1 MCTADEMGFTDVSCV
16 CTLNKLE
23 SQVREEAGHARCA
36 LRVHSAQ
43 IAVFTNNDVIERQ
56 LLNRA

>member
-23 SQVREEAGHARCA
+23 SQVREEAGHARRA
-36 LRVHSAQ
+36 SRIRAAR
-43 IAVFTNNDVIERQ
+43 IAVFTDNDVIEQ